1 MHISS
6 EVTSTTASAEQNLS
20 SGASTQRSSTAG
32 STNGGTATANTG
44 RESPLTAE
52 NLAERTIDSLI
63 AEHPG
68 ELTRTG
74 SPHIVC
80 STLPTHWR
88 SNKTLPVAFKVVAL
102 GDVQDGTPCH
112 LMCGN
117 DENFCGELRNCTTV
131 MKNQVAKFND
141 LRFVGRSGRGENVNL
156 RKVVYGIFCL
166 DVKFFKIEL

>member
-1 MHISS
+1 MHVAS
-6 EVTSTTASAEQNLS
+6 EVTSTTTTTAPSEQNIN
-20 SGASTQRSSTAG
+20 SGANNQRNSSAN
-32 STNGGTATANTG
+32 STNGGTATTANSG

-68 ELTRTG
+68 ELIRTG

-80 STLPTHWR
+80 STLPNHWR

-102 GDVQDGTPCH
+102 GDVVDGTPCH

-141 LRFVGRSGRGENVNL
+141 LRFVGRSGRGE
-156 RKVVYGIFCL
+156 RKLTNSIFL
-166 DVKFFKIEL
+166 